1 VSCVWYQF
9 IEQTNEERKMQ
20 TGKVRMWSARGFGF
34 LTPDDG
40 TGDLFIHISSCV
52 DGIDELRVG
61 QRVSYNEKESRRKP
75 GSAEAVDV
83 QVI

>member
-1 VSCVWYQF
+1 MSF
-9 IEQTNEERKMQ
+9 LSTEQTNEERKMQ

-52 DGIDELRVG
+52 DGIDELCHQFQIG
-61 QRVSYNEKESRRKP
+61 HCFSL
-75 GSAEAVDV
+75 
-83 QVI
+83 